1 MSYEDYLDVAFFMNM
16 WCCLWFFCVWT
27 RERTAKVLN
36 LSSKM
41 NEKKQKQKPKRML
54 LNNERP
60 FINWW
65 CTCSCV
71 SILKAAKEDEGLLFK
86 APSLSSKIASELNS
100 RMCDVENKSHSAFD
114 DRTMISAATKASRLF
129 WQKKKLY
136 FTPNRTTKKRKFVSM
151 FSRQIQHWKS
161 SVQGSL
167 GRFLSEQI
175 EFQEKDTHLEKL
187 KRMKASTI
195 ADSWNA
201 ALAAAA
207 TTSTTAV
214 GRLWREIKCS

>member
-27 RERTAKVLN
+27 REHTAKVLN

-129 WQKKKLY
+129 WQKKKN
-136 FTPNRTTKKRKFVSM
+136 FTSPRIEQPKKGSLCQCLADRFSIGNHPCKVLLEGFCRNKLNFKKR
-151 FSRQIQHWKS
+151 
-161 SVQGSL
+161 
-167 GRFLSEQI
+167 
-175 EFQEKDTHLEKL
+175 TP
-187 KRMKASTI
+187 T
-195 ADSWNA
+195 
-201 ALAAAA
+201 
-207 TTSTTAV
+207 
-214 GRLWREIKCS
+214 